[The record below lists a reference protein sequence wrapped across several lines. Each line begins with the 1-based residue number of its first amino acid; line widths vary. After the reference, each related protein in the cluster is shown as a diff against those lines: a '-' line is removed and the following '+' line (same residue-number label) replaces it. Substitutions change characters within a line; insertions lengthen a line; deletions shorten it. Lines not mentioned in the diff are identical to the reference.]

1 MQTKNLPGWVGH
13 CGVKKLLE
21 CFYVEVIVWAT
32 MSGGGGGGH
41 LGFFCFVIILILIH
55 MKREK
60 IYK

>member
-21 CFYVEVIVWAT
+21 CFYVEVITWAT
-32 MSGGGGGGH
+32 MNGGGGVGSH
-41 LGFFCFVIILILIH
+41 LFFFSVTILILIH

-60 IYK
+60 NI